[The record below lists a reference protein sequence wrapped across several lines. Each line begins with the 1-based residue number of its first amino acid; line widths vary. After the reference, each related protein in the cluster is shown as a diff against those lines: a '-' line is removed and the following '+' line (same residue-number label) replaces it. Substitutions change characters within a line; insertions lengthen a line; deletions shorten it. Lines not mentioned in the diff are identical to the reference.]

1 MISTGGVWVRQYSSM
16 RQICLI
22 LTWLIVTLDTSLRQS
37 VKLDI
42 PGEDYFLTTFEEHDV
57 EAVQEIMAFD
67 SVNNNLIA
75 VPKP

>member
-1 MISTGGVWVRQYSSM
+1 MAPLWQSM
-16 RQICLI
+16 SLTVFFYTPDMSHF
-22 LTWLIVTLDTSLRQS
+22 TWLIATPDTSLRQS

-57 EAVQEIMAFD
+57 EAVREIMAFD
-67 SVNNNLIA
+67 GVNNNLIA

>member
-1 MISTGGVWVRQYSSM
+1 
-16 RQICLI
+16 
-22 LTWLIVTLDTSLRQS
+22 
-37 VKLDI
+37 LDI

>member
-1 MISTGGVWVRQYSSM
+1 
-16 RQICLI
+16 
-22 LTWLIVTLDTSLRQS
+22 
-37 VKLDI
+37 LDI
-42 PGEDYFLTTFEEHDV
+42 SGEDYFLTTFEKHDV